1 MDNHL
6 SSVGLSYVGE
16 AGAGCS
22 IYRETSGR
30 YVVSQGDRLQEGRRV
45 ATLAC
50 AYATC
55 RELRSSAGT
64 AGLHAPTPGSSADVD
79 LR

>member
-1 MDNHL
+1 MGHD
-6 SSVGLSYVGE
+6 LSYVGE

-30 YVVSQGDRLQEGRRV
+30 YVVSQGEQLQEGRRV

-55 RELRSSAGT
+55 RELRTS
-64 AGLHAPTPGSSADVD
+64 PGSTAPQAPASGSSTGPD

>member
-1 MDNHL
+1 MGHD
-6 SSVGLSYVGE
+6 LSYVGE

-55 RELRSSAGT
+55 RELRTSPGNA
-64 AGLHAPTPGSSADVD
+64 ALHAPASGSSTGSD